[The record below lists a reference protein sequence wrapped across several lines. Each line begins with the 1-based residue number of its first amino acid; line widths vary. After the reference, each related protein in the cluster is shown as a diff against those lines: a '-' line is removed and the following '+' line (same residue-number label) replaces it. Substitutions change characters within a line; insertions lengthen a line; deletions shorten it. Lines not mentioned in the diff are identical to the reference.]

1 MFGWLRKKDPKTEL
15 QRRYEALMREARDLQ
30 RGGDIVVY
38 SAKVADADAVRQ
50 KLDALEIE
58 SHGS

>member
-30 RGGDIVVY
+30 RGGDIVGY
-38 SAKVADADAVRQ
+38 SAKVADADAVRH

>member
-30 RGGDIVVY
+30 RGGDIVSY
-38 SAKVADADAVRQ
+38 SAKVAEADRVRLE
-50 KLDALEIE
+50 LDALEIE
-58 SHGS
+58 GQGG

>member
-30 RGGDIVVY
+30 RGGDIVGY

-58 SHGS
+58 SQGS